1 MPKKTTAPNLTP
13 TDTQP
18 ETKRA
23 RTPASAKTAELP
35 PQTTISPDRIYGF
48 TEAVSTFERTATYEM
63 PSHPDYVNPRTSRG
77 EASMEVTEAVRESR
91 RILVPILVMDVAGE
105 VILIDGRNRLMGA
118 AAARADDP
126 TSFKEV
132 PVAIFTA
139 QSRQDALIQ
148 MAVINI
154 NRENL
159 DEMSLAT
166 LLRDLNQ
173 GEVGMSVDDLAAL
186 IGRPNRGGKRKVTQL
201 IELVSSDT
209 LVKAV
214 EQGDIPANVAEQIAS
229 RFQDEE
235 SREEA
240 VERTKKVA
248 EDIVKD
254 AAAEGK
260 QITKEEAVTKAA
272 KVTKATRANRT
283 ALTLPDLMHR
293 IGTCL
298 KELRQFYEAD
308 YSRWFSDL
316 QNSEI
321 PDEEVNFDWCYETFE
336 GTVLMTR
343 VLVLAEAAQLA
354 LQTLDYS
361 EPTAMA
367 AGTMRRVLAEMDQK
381 ALKQLTPVESR
392 AE

>member
-1 MPKKTTAPNLTP
+1 MPKKNAAPELTL

-23 RTPASAKTAELP
+23 RKPASSKTADLP
-35 PQTTISPDRIYGF
+35 PQTTIAPDRIYGF
-48 TEAVSTFERTATYEM
+48 TEAVRTFERTATYDM
-63 PSHPDYVNPRTSRG
+63 PSHPDYINPRTHRG

-105 VILIDGRNRLMGA
+105 VILIDGRNRLLGA

-126 TSFKEV
+126 TAFREV

-139 QSRQDALIQ
+139 RSRQDALIQ

-173 GEVGMSVDDLAAL
+173 GEAGMSVDDLAAL
-186 IGRPNRGGKRKVTQL
+186 IGRPNRGGKRKVAQL
-201 IELVSSDT
+201 IEMVSSET

-235 SREEA
+235 AREEA

-248 EDIVKD
+248 EDIVKE
-254 AAAEGK
+254 AASEGK
-260 QITKEEAVTKAA
+260 QITKEEAIAKAA

-293 IGTCL
+293 ICTCL

-316 QNSEI
+316 QNEAIS
-321 PDEEVNFDWCYETFE
+321 DEEVNFDWCYETFE

-367 AGTMRRVLAEMDQK
+367 AGTMRRVLAEMDPK
-381 ALKQLTPVESR
+381 ALKQLTPMDEVG
-392 AE
+392 A

>member
-1 MPKKTTAPNLTP
+1 MPKKTTAPDLTP

-23 RTPASAKTAELP
+23 RKPAAAKTAELP

-48 TEAVSTFERTATYEM
+48 TEAVSTFERTATYDM

-293 IGTCL
+293 ICTCL

-316 QNSEI
+316 QNEAIS
-321 PDEEVNFDWCYETFE
+321 DEEVNFDWCYETFE

-343 VLVLAEAAQLA
+343 ILVLAEAAQLA

-367 AGTMRRVLAEMDQK
+367 AGTMRRVLAEMDPK

-392 AE
+392 T